1 MNNENIRLVSM
12 KTLSTVWSGSNKAD
26 SETHALL
33 YNEVD
38 TPTPYIV
45 GLFYDKNTHTW
56 GSGEYYKTEAK
67 ALERWDKLLG
77 RIVVFEEV
85 K

>member
-1 MNNENIRLVSM
+1 MNNANIRLVSM
-12 KTLSTVWSGSNKAD
+12 KTMSTVWSENNKTD
-26 SETHALL
+26 TETHALL
-33 YNEVD
+33 YNEKV
-38 TPTPYIV
+38 TPTPYII

-56 GSGEYYKTEAK
+56 GSGEYYKTENK

-77 RIVVFEEV
+77 RTVVFEEV